1 MPDLVKL
8 EGEMKP
14 WFGVFIFLVM
24 LLVVPWSRL
33 EVTIS
38 AMLDTALI
46 VIGTGCILAVVV
58 IFIEITIRGL
68 RSAT

>member
-1 MPDLVKL
+1 
-8 EGEMKP
+8 MKRLS
-14 WFGVFIFLVM
+14 ILLLFLAV
-24 LLVVPWSRL
+24 LLAVPWSRL
-33 EVTIS
+33 EMTIS

-68 RSAT
+68 RHPTT